1 MAIPKNIYL
10 VGPMGVGKS
19 TIGRELA
26 KQLGKC
32 FFDSDLE
39 IERRTGASIPL
50 IFEIEREEG
59 FRKRETQELSVLT
72 KQCDVVLATGGGVV
86 LRDENRRLL
95 SSNGLVIYLL
105 STPEILYQRISRDKN
120 RPLLQT
126 ENPLEKLCELVTQR
140 DPLYRGLADMVID
153 TVHRTSQSTV
163 REIVKMLQHR
173 GS

>member
-50 IFEIEREEG
+50 IF
-59 FRKRETQELSVLT
+59 
-72 KQCDVVLATGGGVV
+72 
-86 LRDENRRLL
+86 
-95 SSNGLVIYLL
+95 
-105 STPEILYQRISRDKN
+105 
-120 RPLLQT
+120 
-126 ENPLEKLCELVTQR
+126 
-140 DPLYRGLADMVID
+140 
-153 TVHRTSQSTV
+153 
-163 REIVKMLQHR
+163 
-173 GS
+173 